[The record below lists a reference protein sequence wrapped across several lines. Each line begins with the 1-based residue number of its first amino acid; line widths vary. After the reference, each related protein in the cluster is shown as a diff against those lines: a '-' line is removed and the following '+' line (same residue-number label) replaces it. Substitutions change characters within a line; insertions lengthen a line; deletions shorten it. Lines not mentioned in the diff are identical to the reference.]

1 MAAVSASLDGQ
12 KLINMYFYDG
22 KVSLIDG
29 ASVTIILCL
38 HILIAHHIF
47 ITFLFSVIVMVT
59 TFTVVRDI
67 LIVLMEGMYMIYKSM
82 DNSNMTSFFRFVTII
97 LCLHILIAHHIFI
110 NLGCVDYFQ

>member
-1 MAAVSASLDGQ
+1 
-12 KLINMYFYDG
+12 MYFYDMN
-22 KVSLIDG
+22 VSLIDG

-47 ITFLFSVIVMVT
+47 INLGCVDYFVMVT

-82 DNSNMTSFFRFVTII
+82 DNSNMTSFFLFANKQVI
-97 LCLHILIAHHIFI
+97 
-110 NLGCVDYFQ
+110 Y